1 MCVSFAKRTLPDL
14 VRLPEITQALDPS
27 SIGAGSLSNRAL
39 SFEFTMLRL
48 AIKES
53 G

>member
-27 SIGAGSLSNRAL
+27 NIGVGSFSNSAVSL
-39 SFEFTMLRL
+39 ELTMLPS
-48 AIKES
+48 ATKES